1 MKNKIKL
8 WLLKT
13 YYSIVG
19 FFLIKKV
26 KNNEKLYFV
35 QNKSNIYKT
44 YKYVGNKNFVINT
57 QCMEPTTG
65 VTFFKEEKTA
75 IKYWVLGCLY
85 ENNEIKMKYF
95 NEKFK

>member
-19 FFLIKKV
+19 FFLIMKV
-26 KNNEKLYFV
+26 KNNEKLYFT
-35 QNKSNIYKT
+35 QNNGNVIST
-44 YKYVGNKNFVINT
+44 YKYVGNNNFIINT

-65 VTFFKEEKTA
+65 VVVFKEYKTL
-75 IKYWVLGCLY
+75 IKYWALGCLFK
-85 ENNEIKMKYF
+85 NKEIKMK
-95 NEKFK
+95 

>member
-19 FFLIKKV
+19 FFLIMKS
-26 KNNEKLYFV
+26 KNNKKLYFT
-35 QNKSNIYKT
+35 QNNGNVIST
-44 YKYVGNKNFVINT
+44 YKYVGNNNFIINT

-65 VTFFKEEKTA
+65 VVVFKEYKTL
-75 IKYWVLGCLY
+75 IKYWALGCLFKNKIIKIY
-85 ENNEIKMKYF
+85 QHNE
-95 NEKFK
+95 

>member
-19 FFLIKKV
+19 FFLIMKV
-26 KNNEKLYFV
+26 KNNKKLYFT
-35 QNKSNIYKT
+35 QNNGNVVTT
-44 YKYVGNKNFVINT
+44 YKYVGDNNFIINT

-65 VTFFKEEKTA
+65 VTFFKEEKMV
-75 IKYWVLGCLY
+75 IEYWVLGCLY
-85 ENNEIKMKYF
+85 KNNEIKMK
-95 NEKFK
+95 

>member
-19 FFLIKKV
+19 FFLIMKV
-26 KNNEKLYFV
+26 KNNEKLYFT
-35 QNKSNIYKT
+35 QNNGNVIST
-44 YKYVGNKNFVINT
+44 YKYVGNNNFIINT

-65 VTFFKEEKTA
+65 VVVFKEYKTL
-75 IKYWVLGCLY
+75 IKYWVLGCLFKNKLIKIY
-85 ENNEIKMKYF
+85 QHNE
-95 NEKFK
+95 

>member
-19 FFLIKKV
+19 FFLIMKV
-26 KNNEKLYFV
+26 KNNEKLYFI
-35 QNKSNIYKT
+35 QNNGNVIST
-44 YKYVGNKNFVINT
+44 YKYVGNNNFIINT

-65 VTFFKEEKTA
+65 VVVFKEYKTL
-75 IKYWVLGCLY
+75 IKYWALGCLFKNKLIKIY
-85 ENNEIKMKYF
+85 QHNE
-95 NEKFK
+95 

>member
-19 FFLIKKV
+19 ILLVWKAVRNK
-26 KNNEKLYFV
+26 KLYFV
-35 QNKSNIYKT
+35 QNKSNVCKT
-44 YKYVGNKNFVINT
+44 YRYAGNKNFVINI
-57 QCMEPTTG
+57 QYMEPTTG
-65 VTFFKEEKTA
+65 VTFFKEEKMA

-85 ENNEIKMKYF
+85 KKKEIKMK
-95 NEKFK
+95 

>member
-19 FFLIKKV
+19 FFLIMKV
-26 KNNEKLYFV
+26 KNNEKLYFT
-35 QNKSNIYKT
+35 QNNGKVIST
-44 YKYVGNKNFVINT
+44 YKYLGNNNFIINT

-65 VTFFKEEKTA
+65 VVVFKEYKTL
-75 IKYWVLGCLY
+75 IKYWALGCLFK
-85 ENNEIKMKYF
+85 NKKIKIYQHD
-95 NEKFK
+95 E

>member
-19 FFLIKKV
+19 FFLIMKV
-26 KNNEKLYFV
+26 KNNEKLYFT
-35 QNKSNIYKT
+35 QNNGNVIST
-44 YKYVGNKNFVINT
+44 YKYVGNNNFIINT

-65 VTFFKEEKTA
+65 VVVFKEYKTL
-75 IKYWVLGCLY
+75 IKYWALGCLFKNKLIKIY
-85 ENNEIKMKYF
+85 QHNE
-95 NEKFK
+95 

>member
-19 FFLIKKV
+19 FFLIMKV
-26 KNNEKLYFV
+26 KYNKKLYFV
-35 QNKSNIYKT
+35 QNDSSNIITT
-44 YKYVGNKNFVINT
+44 YKYIGNNNFIVNT

-65 VTFFKEEKTA
+65 VVVFKEYKTL
-75 IKYWVLGCLY
+75 IKYWAIGCLFK
-85 ENNEIKMKYF
+85 NKIIKMK
-95 NEKFK
+95 